1 MDKNYN
7 KQFGSNSKNKLD
19 DINYESTQKRNVP
32 IKIQIKKMEETIA
45 ELKKD
50 INENKKN
57 GLILKSENESLNH
70 RVKEKCNEITKLI
83 IDDLS
88 NLDKDFRRII
98 SNDKNETDFF
108 KQQVNSL
115 IQEKTNLQ
123 QKTIVLETK
132 IRQCEND
139 IGIDF
144 H

>member
-1 MDKNYN
+1 M
-7 KQFGSNSKNKLD
+7 
-19 DINYESTQKRNVP
+19 NYETTQKRNVP

-123 QKTIVLETK
+123 QKTIVLETR

>member
-1 MDKNYN
+1 
-7 KQFGSNSKNKLD
+7 
-19 DINYESTQKRNVP
+19 
-32 IKIQIKKMEETIA
+32 MEETIA

-108 KQQVNSL
+108 KQQVNLL

>member
-1 MDKNYN
+1 MFYLGDV
-7 KQFGSNSKNKLD
+7 
-19 DINYESTQKRNVP
+19 NYETTQKRNVP
-32 IKIQIKKMEETIA
+32 IKIQIKKIEETIS

-50 INENKKN
+50 ISENKKN

-108 KQQVNSL
+108 KQQVSSL